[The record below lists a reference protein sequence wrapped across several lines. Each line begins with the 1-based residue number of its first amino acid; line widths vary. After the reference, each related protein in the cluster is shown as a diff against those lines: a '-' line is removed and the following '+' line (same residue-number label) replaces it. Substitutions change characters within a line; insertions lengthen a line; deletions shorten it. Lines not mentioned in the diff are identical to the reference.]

1 MGVYIRKPIV
11 LVYAVQWRGDNI
23 DEVMDFVS
31 NDISVTKLGDDLII
45 PVFNKSSK
53 ALIKPGDFILREK
66 NGTYTPYKVEEFSAM
81 YEPYDNNLF
90 ADKKILIEEW

>member
-31 NDISVTKLGDDLII
+31 NDILVTKLGDDLII
-45 PVFNKSSK
+45 HVSDKSSK

-66 NGTYTPYKVEEFSAM
+66 NGTYTPYKVEEFDSM
-81 YEPYDNNLF
+81 FQLVDDNLF
-90 ADKKILIEEW
+90 ANKNPKEW

>member
-31 NDISVTKLGDDLII
+31 TDISVTKLGDDLII
-45 PVFNKSSK
+45 PVYKSSK
-53 ALIKPGDFILREK
+53 VLIKPGDFILREK
-66 NGTYTPYKVEEFSAM
+66 NGTYTPYKVKDFSAM

-90 ADKKILIEEW
+90 ADKKILKEEW